1 MQDNDLQGIIDS
13 ISEKVGKEN
22 SALIADDIGKLIT
35 INSSVVDDLKKK
47 DNEISRLTQ
56 TNEKLIIANGNLLQS
71 IPLGKE
77 EKKKVTQTICDSIL
91 KSNSTLSKDF
101 KLYKLN
107 EMT

>member
-47 DNEISRLTQ
+47 DSETSRLTQ

-71 IPLGKE
+71 IPMGRE
-77 EKKKVTQTICDSIL
+77 EKKEEEKEERKTTSLRDCFDSRG
-91 KSNSTLSKDF
+91 NF
-101 KLYKLN
+101 KK
-107 EMT
+107 